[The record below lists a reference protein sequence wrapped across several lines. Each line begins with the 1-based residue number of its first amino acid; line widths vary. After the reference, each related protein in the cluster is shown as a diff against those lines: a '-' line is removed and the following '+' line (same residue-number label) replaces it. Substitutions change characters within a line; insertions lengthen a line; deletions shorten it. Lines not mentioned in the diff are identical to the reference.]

1 MSRLRDKYLNQVL
14 PGLKKSLGRENVH
27 SIPRI
32 TKVVI
37 SMGLGK
43 ALGDRKRIEEAVE
56 HLKTISGQK
65 PMVTKSR
72 IAVSGFRLREGV
84 DVGCKVTL
92 RGDRMYEF
100 LDRLCTLALP
110 RVRDFRGVRST
121 GFDGNGNFSMG
132 LNEQTVFPEIDPDKV
147 GNVQGMNIAIVTSA
161 GNDEEALQL
170 LKEIGIPF
178 VKEQAV

>member
-1 MSRLRDKYLNQVL
+1 MSRLQEKYKTKVM
-14 PGLKKSLGRENVH
+14 PALKAALGRENVH
-27 SIPRI
+27 AIPRI
-32 TKVVI
+32 TKVVV

-43 ALGDRKRIEEAVE
+43 ALGDRKRIEEAAE

-65 PMVTKSR
+65 PLVTKSR

-92 RGDRMYEF
+92 RGGRMYEF
-100 LDRLCTLALP
+100 LDRLITLALP

-147 GNVQGMNIAIVTSA
+147 SNVQGMNIAIVTSA
-161 GNDEEALQL
+161 QTDSEALLL

-178 VKEQAV
+178 VKE

>member
-1 MSRLRDKYLNQVL
+1 MPRLLDKYNTKIL
-14 PGLKKSLGRENVH
+14 PNLKTALGRENVH

-32 TKVVI
+32 VKVVV

-43 ALGDRKRIEEAVE
+43 ALADRKRVEEAVD
-56 HLKTISGQK
+56 HLKTIVGQK
-65 PMVTKSR
+65 PQVTKSR

-92 RGDRMYEF
+92 RGTRMYDFIE
-100 LDRLCTLALP
+100 RLITLALP
-110 RVRDFRGVRST
+110 RVRDFRGVKAT

-132 LNEQTVFPEIDPDKV
+132 LSEQTVFPEIDPDRV
-147 GNVQGMNIAIVTSA
+147 TYVQGMNIAIVTTA
-161 GNDEEALQL
+161 NTDAEALML

-178 VKEQAV
+178 AKEQVA

>member
-1 MSRLRDKYLNQVL
+1 MPRLLDKYNTKIL
-14 PGLKKSLGRENVH
+14 PNLKAALGRENVH

-32 TKVVI
+32 VKVVV

-43 ALGDRKRIEEAVE
+43 ALADRKRVEEAVD
-56 HLKTISGQK
+56 HLKTIVGQK
-65 PMVTKSR
+65 PQVTKSR

-92 RGDRMYEF
+92 RGSRMYDFIE
-100 LDRLCTLALP
+100 RLITLALP
-110 RVRDFRGVRST
+110 RVRDFRGVRAT

-132 LNEQTVFPEIDPDKV
+132 LSEQTVFPEIDPDRV
-147 GNVQGMNIAIVTSA
+147 TYVQGMNIAIVTTANSDA
-161 GNDEEALQL
+161 EALML

-178 VKEQAV
+178 TKEQVA

>member
-1 MSRLRDKYLNQVL
+1 MSRLLEKYKTKVL
-14 PGLKKSLGRENVH
+14 PSLKTALGRENVH

-32 TKVVI
+32 TKVVV

-43 ALGDRKRIEEAVE
+43 ALADRKRIEEAVD
-56 HLKTISGQK
+56 HLRTIVGQK
-65 PMVTKSR
+65 PQVTKSR

-92 RGDRMYEF
+92 RGSRMYDF
-100 LDRLCTLALP
+100 IDRLITLALP

-147 GNVQGMNIAIVTSA
+147 TYVQGMNIAIVTTASSDA
-161 GNDEEALQL
+161 EALL
-170 LKEIGIPF
+170 LLREMGIPF
-178 VKEQAV
+178 QKEQAI

>member
-1 MSRLRDKYLNQVL
+1 MSRLLEKYKTKIL
-14 PGLKKSLGRENVH
+14 PSLKTTLGRENVH

-43 ALGDRKRIEEAVE
+43 ALADRKRVEEAVD
-56 HLKTISGQK
+56 HLRTIAGQK
-65 PMVTKSR
+65 PQVTKSR

-92 RGDRMYEF
+92 RGTRMYDF
-100 LDRLCTLALP
+100 IDRLITLALP

-132 LNEQTVFPEIDPDKV
+132 LNEQTVFPEIDPDRV
-147 GNVQGMNIAIVTSA
+147 TYVQGMNIAIVTTANS
-161 GNDEEALQL
+161 DSEALL
-170 LKEIGIPF
+170 LLREIGIPF
-178 VKEQAV
+178 AKEQSA

>member
-1 MSRLRDKYLNQVL
+1 MSRLMEKYKTKVL
-14 PGLKKSLGRENVH
+14 PSLKTQLGRENVH

-43 ALGDRKRIEEAVE
+43 ALADRKRIEEAAD

-65 PMVTKSR
+65 PLVTKSR

-92 RGDRMYEF
+92 RGIRMYDF
-100 LDRLCTLALP
+100 IDRLVTLALP

-147 GNVQGMNIAIVTSA
+147 TYVQGMNIAIVTTADSDA
-161 GNDEEALQL
+161 EALLL

-178 VKEQAV
+178 VKEEAN

>member
-1 MSRLRDKYLNQVL
+1 MSRLLEKYKSNIVPVLRDK
-14 PGLKKSLGRENVH
+14 LGRTNIH

-32 TKVVI
+32 TKVVV

-43 ALGDRKRIEEAVE
+43 ALADRKRIEEAVE
-56 HLKTISGQK
+56 HLKTIVGQK
-65 PMVTKSR
+65 PVVTKSR

-92 RGDRMYEF
+92 RGDRMYDF

-121 GFDGNGNFSMG
+121 GFDGSGNFSMG

-147 GNVQGMNIAIVTSA
+147 TYVQGMNIAIVTTA
-161 GNDEEALQL
+161 GNDADALL
-170 LKEIGIPF
+170 LLREIGIPF
-178 VKEQAV
+178 VKETNN

>member
-1 MSRLRDKYLNQVL
+1 MSRLLEKYKTTVM
-14 PGLKKSLGRENVH
+14 PTLKKELGRENVH
-27 SIPRI
+27 SIPKI
-32 TKVVI
+32 VKVVV

-43 ALGDRKRIEEAVE
+43 ALGDRKRIEEAAE
-56 HLKTISGQK
+56 HLRTIAGQK
-65 PMVTKSR
+65 PVITKSR
-72 IAVSGFRLREGV
+72 KAVSGFRLRENV

-92 RGDRMYEF
+92 RGNRMYDF
-100 LDRLCTLALP
+100 IDRLTTLALP

-147 GNVQGMNIAIVTSA
+147 TNVQGMNIAIVTTA
-161 GNDEEALQL
+161 RNNEEALLL

-178 VKEQAV
+178 TKE

>member
-1 MSRLRDKYLNQVL
+1 MSRLQEKYKTTIL
-14 PGLKKSLGRENVH
+14 PSLKASLGRDNTH

-32 TKVVI
+32 VKVVV

-43 ALGDRKRIEEAVE
+43 AMADRKRIEEAVD
-56 HLKTISGQK
+56 HLRTIVGQK
-65 PMVTKSR
+65 PMITKSR
-72 IAVSGFRLREGV
+72 QAVSGFRLREGV

-92 RGDRMYEF
+92 RGARMYDF
-100 LDRLCTLALP
+100 IDRLITLALP

-121 GFDGNGNFSMG
+121 GFDGHGNFSMG

-147 GNVQGMNIAIVTSA
+147 THVQGMNIAIVTTA
-161 GNDEEALQL
+161 GNDAEALTL
-170 LKEIGIPF
+170 LREIGIPF

>member
-1 MSRLRDKYLNQVL
+1 MSRLLEKYKTNIL
-14 PGLKKSLGRENVH
+14 PKLKTTLGRENVH

-32 TKVVI
+32 TKVVV

-43 ALGDRKRIEEAVE
+43 ALADRKRVDEAVD
-56 HLKTISGQK
+56 HLRTIVGQK
-65 PMVTKSR
+65 PQVTKSR

-92 RGDRMYEF
+92 RGSRMYDF
-100 LDRLCTLALP
+100 IDRLITLALP

-132 LNEQTVFPEIDPDKV
+132 LNEQMADLFEQMSK
-147 GNVQGMNIAIVTSA
+147 GMRSQQLVHRKL
-161 GNDEEALQL
+161 LQT
-170 LKEIGIPF
+170 
-178 VKEQAV
+178 EQATNHRGSNHHDEPRL

>member
-1 MSRLRDKYLNQVL
+1 MSRLLEKYKTSIL
-14 PGLKKSLGRENVH
+14 PKLKTTLGRENVH

-32 TKVVI
+32 VKVVV

-43 ALGDRKRIEEAVE
+43 ALADRKRIEEAVDQ
-56 HLKTISGQK
+56 LRTIVGQK
-65 PMVTKSR
+65 PQVTKSR
-72 IAVSGFRLREGV
+72 IAVAGFRLREGV

-92 RGDRMYEF
+92 RGVRMYDF
-100 LDRLCTLALP
+100 IDRLITLALP

-132 LNEQTVFPEIDPDKV
+132 LNEQTVFPEIDPDRV
-147 GNVQGMNIAIVTSA
+147 TNVQGMNIAIVTTA
-161 GNDEEALQL
+161 KTDAEALML

-178 VKEQAV
+178 AKEQVA

>member
-1 MSRLRDKYLNQVL
+1 MSRLLEKYKTKIL
-14 PGLKKSLGRENVH
+14 PTLRSNLGRENVH

-43 ALGDRKRIEEAVE
+43 ALADRKRIEEAVD
-56 HLKTISGQK
+56 HLRTIAGQK
-65 PMVTKSR
+65 PLVTKSR

-84 DVGCKVTL
+84 DVGAKVTL
-92 RGDRMYEF
+92 RGTRMYDF
-100 LDRLCTLALP
+100 IDRLITLALP

-132 LNEQTVFPEIDPDKV
+132 LNEQTVFPEIDPDRV
-147 GNVQGMNIAIVTSA
+147 TYVQGMNIAIVTTA
-161 GNDEEALQL
+161 TTDEEALML
-170 LKEIGIPF
+170 LREIGIPF
-178 VKEQAV
+178 AKE

>member
-1 MSRLRDKYLNQVL
+1 MSRLLEKYKTKIL
-14 PGLKKSLGRENVH
+14 PNLKASLGRENVH

-43 ALGDRKRIEEAVE
+43 ALADRKRVEEAVD
-56 HLKTISGQK
+56 HLRTIAGQK
-65 PMVTKSR
+65 PQVTKSR

-92 RGDRMYEF
+92 RGTRMYDF
-100 LDRLCTLALP
+100 IDRLITLALP

-132 LNEQTVFPEIDPDKV
+132 LNEQTVFPEIDPDRV
-147 GNVQGMNIAIVTSA
+147 TYVQGMNIAIVTTATSDA
-161 GNDEEALQL
+161 EGLML
-170 LKEIGIPF
+170 LREIGIPF
-178 VKEQAV
+178 AKEQSA

>member
-1 MSRLRDKYLNQVL
+1 MSRLLEKYKTNIL
-14 PGLKKSLGRENVH
+14 PNLKTTLGRENVH

-32 TKVVI
+32 VKVVI

-43 ALGDRKRIEEAVE
+43 ALADRTRVEEAVD
-56 HLKTISGQK
+56 HLRTIAGQK
-65 PMVTKSR
+65 PQVTKSR

-92 RGDRMYEF
+92 RGTRMYDF
-100 LDRLCTLALP
+100 IDRLITLALP

-132 LNEQTVFPEIDPDKV
+132 LNEQTVFPEIDPDRV
-147 GNVQGMNIAIVTSA
+147 TYVQGMNIAIVTTA
-161 GNDEEALQL
+161 QTDAEALL
-170 LKEIGIPF
+170 LLREIGIPF
-178 VKEQAV
+178 AKEQLA

>member
-1 MSRLRDKYLNQVL
+1 MSRLLEKYQTKIV
-14 PGLKKSLGRENVH
+14 PSLKSTLGRENIH

-32 TKVVI
+32 VKVVI

-43 ALGDRKRIEEAVE
+43 ALADRKRVEEAVD
-56 HLKTISGQK
+56 HLRTIAGQK
-65 PMVTKSR
+65 PQVTKSR

-92 RGDRMYEF
+92 RGVRMYDF
-100 LDRLCTLALP
+100 IDRLITLALP

-147 GNVQGMNIAIVTSA
+147 TYVQGMNIAIVTTAQSDA
-161 GNDEEALQL
+161 EALIL
-170 LKEIGIPF
+170 LREIGIPF
-178 VKEQAV
+178 SKEQSA

>member
-1 MSRLRDKYLNQVL
+1 MSRLMEKYKTTVL
-14 PGLKKSLGRENVH
+14 PSLKSKLGRENVH

-32 TKVVI
+32 TKVVV

-43 ALGDRKRIEEAVE
+43 ALGDRKRIEEAAE
-56 HLKTISGQK
+56 HLKTITGQK
-65 PMVTKSR
+65 ALITKSR

-92 RGDRMYEF
+92 RGERMYDF
-100 LDRLCTLALP
+100 IDRLVTLALP

-132 LNEQTVFPEIDPDKV
+132 LNEQTVFPEIDADKV
-147 GNVQGMNIAIVTSA
+147 SNVQGMNIAIVTTA
-161 GNDEEALQL
+161 NDNAEALL
-170 LKEIGIPF
+170 LLREIGIPF
-178 VKEQAV
+178 VKEEN

>member
-100 LDRLCTLALP
+100 LDRLCTLCLACATFGACD
-110 RVRDFRGVRST
+110 RQAST
-121 GFDGNGNFSMG
+121 VM
-132 LNEQTVFPEIDPDKV
+132 
-147 GNVQGMNIAIVTSA
+147 AISVW
-161 GNDEEALQL
+161 
-170 LKEIGIPF
+170 
-178 VKEQAV
+178 V

>member
-1 MSRLRDKYLNQVL
+1 MSRLFEKYKTQVL
-14 PGLKKSLGRENVH
+14 PALKESLGRENVH
-27 SIPRI
+27 AVPRI
-32 TKVVI
+32 VKVVV

-43 ALGDRKRIEEAVE
+43 ALADRKRIEEAAD

-65 PMVTKSR
+65 ALITKSR
-72 IAVSGFRLREGV
+72 RAVSGFRLRENV

-92 RGDRMYEF
+92 RGTRMYDF
-100 LDRLCTLALP
+100 LDRLVTLALP

-147 GNVQGMNIAIVTSA
+147 TYIQGMNIAIVTTA
-161 GNDEEALQL
+161 GNDSDALAL
-170 LKEIGIPF
+170 LREMGIPF

>member
-1 MSRLRDKYLNQVL
+1 MSRLFEKYKTKVL
-14 PGLKKSLGRENVH
+14 PGLKTALGRENSH

-32 TKVVI
+32 VKVVV

-43 ALGDRKRIEEAVE
+43 ALADRKRIEEAAD
-56 HLKTISGQK
+56 HLRTIVGQK
-65 PMVTKSR
+65 PQITKSR
-72 IAVSGFRLREGV
+72 RAVSGFRLRENV

-92 RGDRMYEF
+92 RGTRMYDF

-121 GFDGNGNFSMG
+121 GFDGHGNFSMG

-147 GNVQGMNIAIVTSA
+147 TYVQGMNIAIVTSA
-161 GNDEEALQL
+161 QSDSEALL
-170 LKEIGIPF
+170 LLREIGIPF
-178 VKEQAV
+178 VKDQAV

>member
-1 MSRLRDKYLNQVL
+1 MPRLLDKYNTKIL
-14 PGLKKSLGRENVH
+14 PNLKAALGRVNVH

-32 TKVVI
+32 VKVVV

-43 ALGDRKRIEEAVE
+43 ALADRKRVEEAVD
-56 HLKTISGQK
+56 HLRTIVGQK
-65 PMVTKSR
+65 PQVTKSR

-92 RGDRMYEF
+92 RGSRMYDFIE
-100 LDRLCTLALP
+100 RLITLALP
-110 RVRDFRGVRST
+110 RVRDFRGVRAT

-132 LNEQTVFPEIDPDKV
+132 LNEQTVFPEIDPDRV
-147 GNVQGMNIAIVTSA
+147 TYVQGMNIAIVTTANSDA
-161 GNDEEALQL
+161 EALML

-178 VKEQAV
+178 AKEQVA